1 MDTEPNLQLLLQL
14 KIFVPL
20 FKQ

>member
-14 KIFVPL
+14 KIFAPL